1 MLSSS
6 WKSETPS
13 SSAWVVS
20 LSCSPPATTAGYTTH
35 RLGPANGSQHLYLSS
50 PVGSHA
56 PLSAESAGGCVLLGG
71 VMFSAGQVQDDF
83 IRADKPELNAAQ
95 VILDA
100 YAQHG
105 ESLLPKLRGQFAL
118 VIWDAQQKKLLC
130 LRDPL
135 GTHPLFYSQAPNGFF
150 VSPSIEALLEQ
161 PGVSRR
167 LNTATMAGYLLQRFG
182 RGTETFFENVNR
194 IETGHALRHNHAGTN
209 TYRYWDPSPDE
220 DIDWLTSEELER
232 FDDTFDQAVSR
243 CLSTGSS
250 SVFLSGGLDSV
261 SVAAV
266 ALQRSRIENRNTPV
280 ALSVAFP
287 TPATNEEA
295 VQRSVAQQLQLPQV
309 VKPFFEAVGAPGLM
323 SPALSLSC
331 SLPAPLLNFWL
342 PVYYALA
349 RDGEARGCKAIL
361 TGNGGDEWLTLGPY
375 FAADLVRRFDVLG
388 FYRLWRSH
396 CRSYPMSGFAV
407 FRTLIWR
414 FGLAPVILPPAH
426 RAAKRFAPWAIG
438 LRHRLMWQKPEW
450 ILGDWIAP
458 DLELRRR
465 LNDRIQR
472 GEGVEQNKKSTH
484 YDRAGRVGLGHTIM
498 SWEMEELFHVYQRL
512 GLRIFHPY
520 WDADLIELLYRVPPF
535 QLNSGG
541 RTKGLVRDSLAR
553 RFPQLG
559 FERQRKMMC
568 VDFYRDLIEQD
579 ARAKWKELG
588 GTPCLTSLGIIDEEK
603 NRTRVEHL
611 LGHMKDSKDA
621 FRVWTVLNLE
631 TWARAQVS

>member
-6 WKSETPS
+6 GKSGTLNS
-13 SSAWVVS
+13 SSWVAS
-20 LSCSPPATTAGYTTH
+20 LCSSAPPTAAGYITQ
-35 RLGPANGSQHLYLSS
+35 RLGPAHASQHLYLSY
-50 PVGSHA
+50 PVGGHV
-56 PLSAESAGGCVLLGG
+56 PLTAESAAGCVVLGG
-71 VMFSAGQVQDDF
+71 VLFSANQVQDDF
-83 IRADKPELNAAQ
+83 LRADKPELNAAQ
-95 VILDA
+95 TILEA
-100 YAQHG
+100 YAKYG

-118 VIWDAQQKKLLC
+118 VIWDAQEEKLLS

-135 GTHPLFYSQAPNGFF
+135 GTHPLYYSQTANRFL
-150 VSPSIEALLEQ
+150 VSPSIDALLHQ

-167 LNTATMAGYLLQRFG
+167 LNTATMAGYLIQRFG
-182 RGTETFFENVNR
+182 RGTETFFEDVNR
-194 IETGHALRHNHAGTN
+194 IETGHALRRARASTN

-220 DIDWLTSEELER
+220 DINWLSNEELER

-243 CLSTGSS
+243 CLSIGSS

-266 ALQRSRIENRNTPV
+266 ALQRSQIENQRTPV

-287 TPATNEEA
+287 TPATNEEE
-295 VQRSVAQQLQLPQV
+295 VQRSVAQQLRLPQV
-309 VKPFFEAVGAPGLM
+309 VKPFFEAAGAPGLM
-323 SPALSLSC
+323 SPALSMSC

-349 RDGEARGCKAIL
+349 RDGEAQGCKVIL

-375 FAADLVRRFDVLG
+375 FAADLVRRLDVVG

-407 FRTLIWR
+407 FRTLFWR

-426 RAAKRFAPWAIG
+426 RVVKRFAPGAIG
-438 LRHRLMWQKPEW
+438 LRHRLMWKPPEW

-458 DLELRRR
+458 DPELRRR

-472 GEGVEQNKKSTH
+472 GEGVEQHKKSTH

-498 SWEMEELFHVYQRL
+498 SWEMEELFEVYQRL
-512 GLRIFHPY
+512 GVRIFHPY

-588 GTPCLTSLGIIDEEK
+588 GTPCLSSLGIVDEEK
-603 NRTRVEHL
+603 SRTRVEYL

-631 TWARAQVS
+631 TWARVQVS